1 MATSRS
7 NPMHAVKRKPAT
19 VRRAPAKRSTSKK
32 KKKSNKA
39 LFIVLGALLLIGIGI
54 VVYTQE
60 EEKEVEA
67 SVQEILIQLP
77 KGYKSSGLDVSH
89 HQGEVDWEKLVNK
102 SPFDTLI
109 DFVYCKAT
117 EGSTYIDSEW
127 ENNRTHLNQLGI
139 RNGAYHFLN
148 PNAASL
154 PQAKHFLAI
163 WKHREIDLPPVLD
176 VEKEVTSDKILIN
189 NMYDWLEYVE
199 RKSGFRPIIYT
210 SYSFYVNK
218 FKNEFKDYQFWIA
231 SYDKDPHALSD
242 KRIVHWQFTDNIEL
256 PGISEKVDFNVSKR
270 RF

>member
-19 VRRAPAKRSTSKK
+19 ARRTPAKRSTSKK

-39 LFIVLGALLLIGIGI
+39 LFIVLGVLLLIGIGI
-54 VVYTQE
+54 IVYTQE
-60 EEKEVEA
+60 EEQDVVTSA
-67 SVQEILIQLP
+67 QEILIQLP

-89 HQGEVDWEKLVNK
+89 HQGEIHWDKLVNIT
-102 SPFDTLI
+102 PFDTLI

-117 EGSTYIDSEW
+117 EGSTHIDGQW
-127 ENNRTHLNQLGI
+127 ETNRTQLNQLGI

-148 PNAASL
+148 PNTTSV
-154 PQAKHFLAI
+154 PQAKHFLTI

-176 VEKEVTSDKILIN
+176 VEKEATSDKILIN

-210 SYSFYVNK
+210 SYSFYRNK

-231 SYDKDPHALSD
+231 SYDKDPRALSD
-242 KRIVHWQFTDNIEL
+242 KRIVHWQFTDNITL

>member
-1 MATSRS
+1 
-7 NPMHAVKRKPAT
+7 MHAVKRKPAA
-19 VRRAPAKRSTSKK
+19 VRRTPAKRTTSKK

-39 LFIVLGALLLIGIGI
+39 LFIVLGVLLLIGIGI

-60 EEKEVEA
+60 EEQDVETSA
-67 SVQEILIQLP
+67 QQILIQLP
-77 KGYKSSGLDVSH
+77 KGFKSSGLDVSH
-89 HQGEVDWEKLVNK
+89 HQGEIKWDKLVNTV
-102 SPFDTLI
+102 PFDTLI
-109 DFVYCKAT
+109 DFVYSKAT
-117 EGSTYIDSEW
+117 EGSTHIDSQW
-127 ENNRTHLNQLGI
+127 ESNRIQLNQLGI

-148 PNAASL
+148 PNTASL
-154 PQAKHFLAI
+154 PQAKHFLTI

-176 VEKEVTSDKILIN
+176 VEKEASSDKILIN

-210 SYSFYVNK
+210 SYSFYKNK

-231 SYDKDPHALSD
+231 SYDKDPRALSD
-242 KRIVHWQFTDNIEL
+242 KRIVHWQFTDDISL

>member
-1 MATSRS
+1 
-7 NPMHAVKRKPAT
+7 MHAVKRKPASA
-19 VRRAPAKRSTSKK
+19 RRTPAKRSTSKK

-39 LFIVLGALLLIGIGI
+39 LFIVLGVLLLIGIGI
-54 VVYTQE
+54 IVYTQE
-60 EEKEVEA
+60 EEQDVVTSA
-67 SVQEILIQLP
+67 QEILIQLP

-89 HQGEVDWEKLVNK
+89 HQGEIHWDKLVNIT
-102 SPFDTLI
+102 PFDTLI

-117 EGSTYIDSEW
+117 EGSTHIDGQW
-127 ENNRTHLNQLGI
+127 ETNRTQLNQLGI

-148 PNAASL
+148 PNTTSL

-176 VEKEVTSDKILIN
+176 VEKEATSDKILIN

-210 SYSFYVNK
+210 SYSFYRNK

-231 SYDKDPHALSD
+231 SYDKDPRALSD
-242 KRIVHWQFTDNIEL
+242 KRIVYWQFTDNITL